1 MGLELLIK
9 GLVEAAKSPLAFVA
23 YIILA
28 VGWMTILWKESRI
41 KTISKTLS
49 ELPEK
54 QRLNALKLEYQLIP
68 KKGLN
73 SEQFL
78 KHERRKYFFVAYGL
92 TVIAVIIVITLTI
105 YRYIQIDR
113 ANVAQ
118 ETMEIAYDTF
128 IRGTTTADDNRF
140 KTATGKLEEAL
151 KVNPS
156 YAGFINLADI
166 YDEIGNVDGALWAS
180 QKAAVLRPDN
190 PSPQMN
196 LGMFYKDKGELDK
209 AESHLVKALELF
221 DSSKLVDD
229 EFRVSILVNLGN
241 VYYEMSENADGQ
253 KKIDYAS
260 KALSKCYKPALELRG
275 GIRNKRFLANL
286 LGNTANAYRVLKIFS
301 KAESFMYQSISLKEK
316 IAKSSP
322 AWGSLGVGYYNLG
335 DIYFKQEKMELA
347 EKYFLLSKEIFD
359 VSDHEIGKGSV
370 LLAMGE
376 IAKKR
381 GNIKKA
387 KKLWNDARKLFSE
400 HNLGLY
406 MNKAQMKLNEINGI

>member
-41 KTISKTLS
+41 KTISKTLG

-92 TVIAVIIVITLTI
+92 TVIAIIIVITLTI

-209 AESHLVKALELF
+209 AESHLVKALGLF

-301 KAESFMYQSISLKEK
+301 KAESFMYSTPI
-316 IAKSSP
+316 
-322 AWGSLGVGYYNLG
+322 
-335 DIYFKQEKMELA
+335 
-347 EKYFLLSKEIFD
+347 
-359 VSDHEIGKGSV
+359 
-370 LLAMGE
+370 
-376 IAKKR
+376 
-381 GNIKKA
+381 
-387 KKLWNDARKLFSE
+387 
-400 HNLGLY
+400 
-406 MNKAQMKLNEINGI
+406 

>member
-1 MGLELLIK
+1 MTLELLIK
-9 GLVEAAKSPLAFVA
+9 GIIEAAKSPLAFVA
-23 YIILA
+23 YIVLA

-41 KTISKTLS
+41 KIIAKTLS

-68 KKGLN
+68 KKGLT
-73 SEQFL
+73 SDQFL
-78 KHERRKYFFVAYGL
+78 KNERRKYFFIAYGL
-92 TVIAVIIVITLTI
+92 TLIAIIIVITLI
-105 YRYIQIDR
+105 VYRYIQIDR

-140 KTATGKLEEAL
+140 KTAIGKLEEAL
-151 KVNPS
+151 KTNPS

-180 QKAAVLRPDN
+180 QKAAELRPKN

-196 LGMFYKDKGELDK
+196 LGIYYKDKGELEK
-209 AESHLVKALELF
+209 AELYLTKALDLF
-221 DSSKLVDD
+221 DNSKLVDD
-229 EFRVSILVNLGN
+229 EFRVSILGNLGN
-241 VYYEMSENADGQ
+241 VYYEMSENSDGQ
-253 KKIDYAS
+253 EKVEYAK
-260 KALSKCYKPALELRG
+260 KALSKCYEPALELRG

-286 LGNTANAYRVLKIFS
+286 LGNTANAHRVLNNFV
-301 KAESFMYQSISLKEK
+301 KAENFMFQSISLKEK

-322 AWGSLGVGYYNLG
+322 AWGSLGVSYFNLG
-335 DIYFKQEKMELA
+335 DIYLKQDKVELA

-359 VSDHEIGKGSV
+359 DSDHVIGKGSV
-370 LLAMGE
+370 LLSMGE
-376 IAKKR
+376 IKEKR
-381 GNIKKA
+381 GDIEKT

-400 HNLGLY
+400 HNSGLY
-406 MNKAQMKLNEINGI
+406 EEKAQKKLRKHNGL